1 MGLPSTSSFKFVEI
15 ASSGKRERR
24 STGDSSG
31 SDSDFSIDLFNS
43 FQRPADFLSSDGA
56 LIPMQSADFVGGVLL
71 AENATADA
79 ASGTAEPSG
88 VSSRD
93 QTQAPNHPQD
103 KIGQPARKLERSITG
118 DSFAPLNMSFRISS
132 GNWVGDYEAAES
144 VNLSATTMHPSLFT
158 GDPRNVAEPKNIST
172 LPPPVSLIDSC
183 KEHQTPLRSTGHP
196 AALMP
201 TVKNHRISSQDWIMD
216 FKGESASSEPMH
228 PDLFT
233 EFLDNARDASANT
246 KTVQPTALPLQQE
259 SPVHFDEEHRI
270 SLTPSLS
277 PLLNAVNSSSAVAP
291 AVAQVNSSQSRIAIT
306 TPEKKR
312 KKKQRMRQLDETVA
326 VEPAAHDVLC
336 GRGGY
341 TNNQTGNI
349 RFREKALEFRPW
361 YEQSSKEEKQ
371 KIADLLVESV
381 TSEGHRFLGKG
392 KDGLWYKV
400 IHGAHRKAS
409 QALRERI
416 KRAPRGA

>member
-1 MGLPSTSSFKFVEI
+1 MG
-15 ASSGKRERR
+15 
-24 STGDSSG
+24 
-31 SDSDFSIDLFNS
+31 
-43 FQRPADFLSSDGA
+43 
-56 LIPMQSADFVGGVLL
+56 
-71 AENATADA
+71 
-79 ASGTAEPSG
+79 
-88 VSSRD
+88 
-93 QTQAPNHPQD
+93 
-103 KIGQPARKLERSITG
+103 
-118 DSFAPLNMSFRISS
+118 
-132 GNWVGDYEAAES
+132 
-144 VNLSATTMHPSLFT
+144 
-158 GDPRNVAEPKNIST
+158 
-172 LPPPVSLIDSC
+172 
-183 KEHQTPLRSTGHP
+183 
-196 AALMP
+196 
-201 TVKNHRISSQDWIMD
+201 IMD
-216 FKGESASSEPMH
+216 FTGESASSEPTH

-246 KTVQPTALPLQQE
+246 KTVQPTALPPQQE

-291 AVAQVNSSQSRIAIT
+291 AVAQVNSSQSRIA
-306 TPEKKR
+306 
-312 KKKQRMRQLDETVA
+312 
-326 VEPAAHDVLC
+326 
-336 GRGGY
+336 
-341 TNNQTGNI
+341 I

-409 QALRERI
+409 QALRGRI

>member
-1 MGLPSTSSFKFVEI
+1 ML
-15 ASSGKRERR
+15 
-24 STGDSSG
+24 
-31 SDSDFSIDLFNS
+31 
-43 FQRPADFLSSDGA
+43 
-56 LIPMQSADFVGGVLL
+56 
-71 AENATADA
+71 
-79 ASGTAEPSG
+79 
-88 VSSRD
+88 
-93 QTQAPNHPQD
+93 
-103 KIGQPARKLERSITG
+103 
-118 DSFAPLNMSFRISS
+118 
-132 GNWVGDYEAAES
+132 
-144 VNLSATTMHPSLFT
+144 
-158 GDPRNVAEPKNIST
+158 
-172 LPPPVSLIDSC
+172 
-183 KEHQTPLRSTGHP
+183 
-196 AALMP
+196 

-246 KTVQPTALPLQQE
+246 KTVQPTALPPQQE

-291 AVAQVNSSQSRIAIT
+291 AVAQVNSSQKRIAIT